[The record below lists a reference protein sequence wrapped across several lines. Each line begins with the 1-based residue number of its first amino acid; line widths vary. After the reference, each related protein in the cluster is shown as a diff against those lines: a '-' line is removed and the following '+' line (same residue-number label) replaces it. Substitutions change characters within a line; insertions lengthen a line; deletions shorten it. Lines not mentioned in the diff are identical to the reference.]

1 MDNPFIMP
9 RPPDLTQTSPTV
21 SITIS
26 TLTFLKVIVIIGIL
40 AFFYYVR
47 DILAILFVSLLLAS
61 ALSPWVYSMER
72 RRIPRAAG
80 ILLIYIS
87 IIAVVTL
94 AIVLL
99 IPPLVEQFNELAQTF
114 PSYSDRFVKTLQGYQ
129 PDINILEQFKRVF
142 VSIQS
147 SLLDVA
153 SGIFLKIFDIL
164 KGFVAFFLVFVVT
177 FYMIVEESMMKRA
190 LHYVVPLKYQSYAE
204 KLLSKIQKKIG
215 LWVRGQAILSLIIF
229 LLSFIGLSILGVKY
243 ALVLALVA
251 GLTEFMPLIGP
262 IIGAIPAVFIAF
274 SQGPLLALWVVL
286 LYILIQRMENDL
298 LVPRVMQ
305 QAVGLNP
312 LVSIIAILIGAKF
325 AGIIGL
331 LLAIPVTTV
340 IAVIVS
346 DFFGA
351 PVEDDTAIFRRPG
364 V

>member
-1 MDNPFIMP
+1 MIDMP
-9 RPPDLTQTSPTV
+9 RENDQEQTSPTV

-26 TLTFLKVIVIIGIL
+26 TLTFLKVIVIIAIL

-47 DILAILFVSLLLAS
+47 DIVAILFVSLLLAS
-61 ALSPWVYSMER
+61 ALSPWVYAMEQ
-72 RRIPRAAG
+72 RRIPRAVG

-99 IPPLVEQFNELAQTF
+99 IPPLVEQFNELTQSF
-114 PSYSDRFVKTLQGYQ
+114 PTYSDLFVKTLQGYQ
-129 PDINILEQFKRVF
+129 PDINIVDQLKRLF

-153 SGIFLKIFDIL
+153 SGIFLKIFDVL

-177 FYMIVEESMMKRA
+177 FYMIVEESMLKRA
-190 LHYVVPLKYQSYAE
+190 LHYVTPIQYQPYAE

-215 LWVRGQAILSLIIF
+215 LWVRGQAILCFIIF
-229 LLSFIGLSILGVKY
+229 LLSYIGLLILGVKY
-243 ALVLALVA
+243 ALVLALIA

-274 SQGPLLALWVVL
+274 TQSPFLALWVVL
-286 LYILIQRMENDL
+286 LYLLVQRLENDL

-312 LVSIIAILIGAKF
+312 LVSIIALLIGAKF
-325 AGIIGL
+325 GGIIGL

-340 IAVIVS
+340 LAVIVS
-346 DFFGA
+346 DFFGT
-351 PVEDDTAIFRRPG
+351 PVDDEGMIFRRSLQR
-364 V
+364 